1 MRLVLKQLMVSLLL
15 TSLAY
20 NSFAQKSDIPKP
32 RPIPPSPTA
41 RIQQLINEL
50 ARSKRECNEE
60 IGKIESKLV
69 GVKSGLE
76 AEIKRLQG
84 QVIFLTNEG
93 RRLKGLVRQKIAEI
107 DRLLGVIRN
116 LRGKFARIQGD
127 STLIHGLAIQEI
139 SKLDGEVALLES
151 TVQDYTRIMKAVRDT
166 LFVKSVKVLAIQK
179 KTFFFRKFGN
189 KKVRTSWDNQT
200 RVKASRVKT
209 LVLAFDIGIEY
220 PNPHTLY
227 YTFYYRKDKLKSHQD
242 TTGFRPLKNYK
253 DKPLVM
259 DYLAGKVTVD
269 RATNRPG
276 NPRLPRGDTGYK
288 FYNRGRGSQLERLP
302 KGAYKLEIYY
312 KSADLKQRIASG
324 KGFYVFYLN

>member
-1 MRLVLKQLMVSLLL
+1 MKLALKQLIYGLILIGF
-15 TSLAY
+15 AY
-20 NSFAQKSDIPKP
+20 NSFAQKSDIPTP

-50 ARSKRECNEE
+50 TRTKKECNKN
-60 IGKIESKLV
+60 IDDIENKLV

-76 AEIKRLQG
+76 AQIKALQGRVVFLTKEGKRL
-84 QVIFLTNEG
+84 
-93 RRLKGLVRQKIAEI
+93 KDLVNQKIAEI

-116 LRGKFARIQGD
+116 LRGNFTRIQGD

-139 SKLDGEVALLES
+139 SKLDGDVALLES
-151 TVQDYTRIMKAVRDT
+151 TVQDYTRIIKSVRDT
-166 LFVKSVKVLAIQK
+166 LFVKSVQVLAIQK
-179 KTFFFRKFGN
+179 KTLFFRKFAN
-189 KKVRTSWDNQT
+189 KKMHTFWNNQT

-209 LVLAFDIGIEY
+209 LILTFDIGIEY

-227 YTFYYRKDKLKSHQD
+227 YTFYYRREKLKSKHD
-242 TTGFRPLKNYK
+242 TTGFKVLKNYK

-259 DYLAGKVTVD
+259 DYLAGKVTAD
-269 RATNRPG
+269 RAVDNPG
-276 NPRLPRGDTGYK
+276 NQRRSRLEVGYK
-288 FYNRGRGSQLERLP
+288 FYNRGKGAQLERLP

-312 KSADLKQRIASG
+312 KSADVKQRIASG